1 MADDRTHPVSGKRM
15 PAESDIAPPRPGDIL
30 TRAVE
35 KSGDAREKA
44 AACVA
49 ELSAVNRLLRE
60 EATVPHPPRID
71 EALAHAEHADRRVR
85 DCTADLDAV
94 DDALRRELEQRRQL
108 ESELD
113 AAREALTDAEA
124 REQHAARRALHDV
137 ATGLP
142 NRALFNDRLTHALA
156 SARRHGWAL
165 AVMFLDLDRFKHV
178 NDTWGHEVGDRVLR
192 EVAERLSANARS
204 EDTVC
209 RNGGDEFL
217 YLLVGPRSDDDV
229 ALVARKT
236 HDNIAAPMRIDGLE
250 IGITPSIGIAMYPRH
265 GTDGKTLIKNADAAM
280 YRAKNRGRGFAFHE
294 TQRAPSL

>member
-1 MADDRTHPVSGKRM
+1 MPGKRTIADPDVVPSRADDALPQ
-15 PAESDIAPPRPGDIL
+15 
-30 TRAVE
+30 AVR

-44 AACVA
+44 AECVA
-49 ELSAVNRLLRE
+49 ELAALRRLLRE
-60 EATVPHPPRID
+60 EATVPHSPRID
-71 EALAHAEHADRRVR
+71 EALAHAEHADRRTR

-94 DDALRRELEQRRQL
+94 DDALRRELEQRHRL
-108 ESELD
+108 ESELE
-113 AAREALTDAEA
+113 AARRALTDAEA

-165 AVMFLDLDRFKHV
+165 AVMFIDLDRFKHV
-178 NDTWGHEVGDRVLR
+178 NDTWGHEVGDRVLQ
-192 EVAERLSANARS
+192 EVAERLSVHARS

-236 HDNIAAPMRIDGLE
+236 FDNIAAPMRIDDLE

-265 GTDGKTLIKNADAAM
+265 GSDGKTLIKNADAAM
-280 YRAKNRGRGFAFHE
+280 YRAKNRGTGFAFHA